1 MKQIT
6 SGTGLMPPQQGGG
19 HFNYEVDAWLRE
31 MDFIVSEV
39 SYMNTRL
46 AFVVDAVNGP
56 QAIADAEVYQ
66 NKLLEFHDQLQVIRE
81 QIKQH
86 KETLKLNKVA
96 QHPAY
101 DKKNAAIHS
110 KLRKVIVTAEKD
122 YVNIKNDFNKF
133 IAQLSGLH

>member
-6 SGTGLMPPQQGGG
+6 RGIGLIPPQQGGS
-19 HFNYEVDAWLRE
+19 HFNYEVEAWLRE

-39 SYMNTRL
+39 SYMITRL
-46 AFVVDAVNGP
+46 AFVVDVVNGA

-66 NKLLEFHDQLQVIRE
+66 NKLLEFHEQLQSIRE

-86 KETLKLNKVA
+86 KEMLKLNQVA

-101 DKKNAAIHS
+101 DKKNAALHA
-110 KLRKVIVTAEKD
+110 KLRKIIVVSEKD

-133 IAQLSGLH
+133 IAHLSGLQ